1 MHKNDWPHL
10 HIRYTVDAGPSERPC
25 AEPHVGGELE
35 GLHGGD
41 ALAAGGRARQA
52 RRGRRRR
59 HGLEDKG
66 RLTRCLHAPH
76 DGVPGLYGHLCP
88 LKLVPLVHLPVTVTG
103 CLSSA
108 CQ

>member
-10 HIRYTVDAGPSERPC
+10 HIRYTVDAGPPERRC

-41 ALAAGGRARQA
+41 AFATGGRTRQA
-52 RRGRRRR
+52 RRGRRHR

-66 RLTRCLHAPH
+66 RLTRCLRAPQN
-76 DGVPGLYGHLCP
+76 GVSGLLQR
-88 LKLVPLVHLPVTVTG
+88 LTSKE
-103 CLSSA
+103 A
-108 CQ
+108 CAR